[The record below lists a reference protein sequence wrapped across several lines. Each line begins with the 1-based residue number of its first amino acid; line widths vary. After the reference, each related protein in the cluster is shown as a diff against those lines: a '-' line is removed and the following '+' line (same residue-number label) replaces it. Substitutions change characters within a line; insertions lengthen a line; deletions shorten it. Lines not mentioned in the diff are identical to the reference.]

1 MIDQKFIDFI
11 RQHHVLTLAT
21 AAGSQP
27 YCCNC
32 FYSYDEDRNIFIVKT
47 NENTRHTQELQQN
60 PRVALSIVLETE
72 EIGKIQGLQ
81 ITGSAVFYD
90 GDLLHR
96 KPITINYNMLDG
108 KNGNPSLSDTNTWQT
123 YIGKNENYVYNSD
136 HFTESSSKEISTGVP
151 TKYTRIATKANNY
164 DQTITFHNLDQGTY
178 RLRQKNGYEQPT
190 TVNGEKVY
198 EPRWEN
204 VETDKSPGYQ

>member
-11 RQHHVLTLAT
+11 KQHHVLTLAT

-32 FYSYDEDRNIFIVKT
+32 FYSYDETRNIFVVKT

-81 ITGSAVFYD
+81 ITGKAVFYD
-90 GDLLHR
+90 GEQLRD
-96 KPITINYNMLDG
+96 
-108 KNGNPSLSDTNTWQT
+108 
-123 YIGKNENYVYNSD
+123 
-136 HFTESSSKEISTGVP
+136 
-151 TKYTRIATKANNY
+151 ATKNY
-164 DQTITFHNLDQGTY
+164 IKRFPYAVLKPGETLAIEPDYMKLTDNRFGFGKKLIWDNA
-178 RLRQKNGYEQPT
+178 KN
-190 TVNGEKVY
+190 
-198 EPRWEN
+198 
-204 VETDKSPGYQ
+204 